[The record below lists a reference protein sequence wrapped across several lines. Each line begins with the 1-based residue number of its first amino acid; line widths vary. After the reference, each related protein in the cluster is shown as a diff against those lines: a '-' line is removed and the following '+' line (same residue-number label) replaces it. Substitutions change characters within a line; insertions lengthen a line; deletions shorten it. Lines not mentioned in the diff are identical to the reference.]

1 MNAKML
7 AQAALLVMSVVSGTT
22 WADTINPVDTRTLCA
37 PKQPATSGPLT
48 REQVVDAMHAEKANG
63 CWTLSQ
69 FHYPAP
75 YDAPLRA
82 HVLAM
87 QQAAARNATTQ

>member
-1 MNAKML
+1 MNMKLSAML
-7 AQAALLVMSVVSGTT
+7 IATGLISGAT
-22 WADTINPVDTRTLCA
+22 WAVSANT
-37 PKQPATSGPLT
+37 GPQT
-48 REQVVDAMHAEKANG
+48 REQVVNTMREEKANG
-63 CWTLSQ
+63 CWELTQ

-87 QQAAARNATTQ
+87 QQAAAKNGSEQ